1 MEEGM
6 IHRFH
11 RFSQI
16 LAVTLVGGSHLATA
30 QDSSPTPRPLP
41 ENVEMFTVRTRS
53 EQNRQVPFYL
63 RIPGSY
69 DPANRK
75 RVHRLLYIC
84 PTYNGD
90 AELVIRGEKGN
101 EALINLAEERGWFVL
116 SGTFKQQGGEVRDRK
131 ASYYYPEGFSGRAV
145 VEALEQVAKKYP
157 VDPNRIL
164 MQGLSGGAQFVHR
177 FAIWA
182 PDRVTAVAIN
192 SCSWFDAPNAKC
204 NQVAWLVTIGE
215 SDPSFANTLEFVD
228 QLREVGAA
236 PLFRSYLGM
245 VHEGSEAVTRL
256 NLAFLRFYDEHT
268 RHELGQRRS
277 SLTRPEE
284 LLAMKAE
291 AMPFVG
297 DSQDWK
303 YAPNTEENR
312 ENIAED
318 SRIFLP
324 SEEIARLWGQEET
337 GE

>member
-6 IHRFH
+6 IQRFH

-69 DPANRK
+69 DPANRE

-84 PTYNGD
+84 PVYNGD

-145 VEALEQVAKKYP
+145 VEALVKARP
-157 VDPNRIL
+157 
-164 MQGLSGGAQFVHR
+164 
-177 FAIWA
+177 
-182 PDRVTAVAIN
+182 
-192 SCSWFDAPNAKC
+192 
-204 NQVAWLVTIGE
+204 
-215 SDPSFANTLEFVD
+215 
-228 QLREVGAA
+228 
-236 PLFRSYLGM
+236 
-245 VHEGSEAVTRL
+245 GSV
-256 NLAFLRFYDEHT
+256 
-268 RHELGQRRS
+268 
-277 SLTRPEE
+277 P
-284 LLAMKAE
+284 
-291 AMPFVG
+291 
-297 DSQDWK
+297 
-303 YAPNTEENR
+303 
-312 ENIAED
+312 
-318 SRIFLP
+318 
-324 SEEIARLWGQEET
+324 
-337 GE
+337 